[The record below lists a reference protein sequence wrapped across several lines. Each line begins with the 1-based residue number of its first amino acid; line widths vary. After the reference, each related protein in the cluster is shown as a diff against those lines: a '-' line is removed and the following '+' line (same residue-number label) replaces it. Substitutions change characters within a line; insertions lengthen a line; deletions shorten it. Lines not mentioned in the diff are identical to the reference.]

1 MKTRMPNII
10 SAIVAILFFALIIG
24 LRADTVTVTNTN
36 DSGPG
41 SLRQALAD
49 VNDGDTIDFAV
60 TGTIGLT
67 SGELLVDK
75 NITIS
80 GPGTDNLTVDGN
92 DENRVFYV
100 GPAVFVTISNLTIT
114 NGNVPTNYGGGV
126 YNDHSDLT
134 MNTCRVSDNSAFW
147 GGGMYNDGSLG
158 RGTVLLNNSAFSNNS
173 AFQGG
178 GIFNKGENSGST
190 TATLNNCAF
199 SDNSTSFDG
208 AGIYNFGPAGNA
220 IVTVNNSTFNGN
232 SAGTGGGAGG
242 GGIYNEGSTGS
253 ATVTL
258 NNSTFSSNSTS
269 ADGGGI
275 YNDGSTVTVSNS
287 TFSSNSSLVAGGAIY
302 NNSSGG
308 GSTLTLSNSTLS
320 NNSADAAGG
329 SIYNESFAFGT
340 ALVNIGGTILNAAAG
355 GNIFNNGSG
364 KIISQGYNLSN
375 DDAGGFL
382 TGPGDQINTDPLLG
396 PLQDNGGPTLT
407 HEILNGSA
415 AIDAGD
421 PKFAPPPFYDQRG
434 PDFFRV
440 RNGRTDIGSFE
451 AQVGSTPT
459 PTPRPAP
466 TPRPRRAPHPR
477 PTPP

>member
-1 MKTRMPNII
+1 MMRATTC
-10 SAIVAILFFALIIG
+10 AIGVLLLCAVAIPVHATTI
-24 LRADTVTVTNTN
+24 TVTNTN

-49 VNDGDTIDFAV
+49 ANDGDTITFAV
-60 TGTIGLT
+60 TGAIQLT
-67 SGELLVDK
+67 GGELLVAK
-75 NITIS
+75 SITIS
-80 GPGTDNLTVDGN
+80 GPGADNLAVDGN
-92 DENRVFYV
+92 ANSRVLYV
-100 GPAVFVTISNLTIT
+100 GPATTVTISGLMIR
-114 NGNVPTNYGGGV
+114 NGNAPTNYGGGV

-134 MNTCRVSDNSAFW
+134 MNTCRVSGNSAFW
-147 GGGMYNDGSLG
+147 GGGIYNDGSLG
-158 RGTVLLNNSAFSNNS
+158 RGTALLNNSTFSNNS

-178 GIFNKGENSGST
+178 GIFNNGENSGNT

-258 NNSTFSSNSTS
+258 NDSTFSSNSTS

-275 YNDGSTVTVSNS
+275 YNDGSTVIVSNS
-287 TFSSNSSLVAGGAIY
+287 TFSGNSSLVAGGAIY

-308 GSTLTLSNSTLS
+308 GSTLTFKNSTFS
-320 NNSADAAGG
+320 GNSADAAGG
-329 SIYNESFAFGT
+329 SIYNDSFAFGT
-340 ALVNIGGTILNAAAG
+340 ALVNIGSTILNAGAG

-382 TGPGDQINTDPLLG
+382 TGPGDQINTNPLLG

-407 HEILNGSA
+407 HALLPGSP

-421 PKFAPPPFYDQRG
+421 PNFVPPPSRDQRG
-434 PDFFRV
+434 PCFHRV
-440 RNGRTDIGSFE
+440 FNGRIDIGSFE
-451 AQVGSTPT
+451 TQPQPRPCPARPHPT
-459 PTPRPAP
+459 PL
-466 TPRPRRAPHPR
+466 PR
-477 PTPP
+477 PTPPR